1 MPSDVSSRRHDQIV
15 LDLAEARVSAMTG
28 ETHAAISLLGRARS
42 AAEGIDMVVLTDE
55 LEYEAAGIAAVLGDE
70 REARALLAGLVE
82 RHEARG
88 LRRFADRY
96 RRDLEALG

>member
-1 MPSDVSSRRHDQIV
+1 
-15 LDLAEARVSAMTG
+15 
-28 ETHAAISLLGRARS
+28 
-42 AAEGIDMVVLTDE
+42 MVVLTDE
-55 LEYEAAGIAAVLGDE
+55 LEYEAAGIAAILGDE